1 MMHMDASLQADI
13 KFNCDVSDAKYW
25 GFFSICGLL
34 MRYRDLYRSENHLRS
49 WANIKREDIGAWI
62 ERKESRWPELE
73 QQEFRDLKVD
83 GKTFDPFDAA
93 GINRVLGPQGL
104 VYGAGYGMYMKPTF
118 FLAELKSTKEVS
130 GLVIHTAGTEYVRDL
145 FTASAMLQGNTVFLR
160 REPLSILLQYKFS
173 EMNARNNPA
182 LTDAFTHY
190 GFPHRQLMDD
200 TLDQRLEGLTDRYSG
215 IVLCH
220 EIAEFKEAL
229 PLWNEILAAAGDRM
243 NEHYLR
249 AVKDLIADSSDHGPL
264 RRIVETKD
272 RGALG
277 LSVALLEGYQR
288 ALFPELRSA
297 YAEFLGTRDWDVIEK
312 ARETGYARFVSERE
326 RIVRLYRQS
335 GGDAFGILLKKNSA
349 APAGGE

>member
-1 MMHMDASLQADI
+1 MDNTLKDDI

-34 MRYRDLYRSENHLRS
+34 LRYRDLYRSENNLKP
-49 WANIKREDIGAWI
+49 WTNIRREDIAAWI
-62 ERKESRWPELE
+62 DQKESRWPDLE
-73 QQEFRDLKVD
+73 QQGFRDLIID
-83 GKTFDPFDAA
+83 GKACDPFDAA
-93 GINRVLGPQGL
+93 RINGALGPQRL

-130 GLVIHTAGTEYVRDL
+130 GLVVHTAGTEYVRDL

-173 EMNARNNPA
+173 EMNAKGHTV
-182 LTDAFTHY
+182 LEDAFSHY
-190 GFPHRQLMDD
+190 GFPHRQLMDN
-200 TLDQRLEGLTDRYSG
+200 TLEQRLEGLTDRYSG

-229 PLWNEILAAAGDRM
+229 PLWNDILAAAGDRM

-249 AVKDLIADSSDHGPL
+249 AVKDLIADTSDHGPL
-264 RRIVETKD
+264 KRIIETKD

-277 LSVALLEGYQR
+277 LSVALLEGFQR
-288 ALFPELRSA
+288 ALFPELRNA
-297 YAEFLGTRDWDVIEK
+297 YSEFLRNKDWDAIEK
-312 ARETGYARFVSERE
+312 TREAGYARFVSERE
-326 RIVRLYRQS
+326 RIVRIYRS
-335 GGDAFGILLKKNSA
+335 SAKEDFTRELKKVL
-349 APAGGE
+349 PA

>member
-1 MMHMDASLQADI
+1 MDTLKQDI

-34 MRYRDLYRSENHLRS
+34 LRYRDLYRSENNLRS
-49 WANIKREDIGAWI
+49 WTNISREDIAAWI
-62 ERKESRWPELE
+62 DRKESRWPELE
-73 QQEFRDLKVD
+73 QKEFRGLIVD
-83 GKTFDPFDAA
+83 GKTCDPFDAA
-93 GINRVLGPQGL
+93 GINRALIPRGL

-118 FLAELKSTKEVS
+118 FLAELRSTKEMA
-130 GLVIHTAGTEYVRDL
+130 GLTVHTSGTEYVRDL

-160 REPLSILLQYKFS
+160 REPLSVLLQYKFS
-173 EMNARNNPA
+173 ELNAKGHPA
-182 LTDAFTHY
+182 LADAFTQY

-200 TLDQRLEGLTDRYSG
+200 TLEQRLEGLTDRFSG

-229 PLWNEILAAAGDRM
+229 PLWNDILAAAGDRM

-249 AVKDLIADSSDHGPL
+249 AIKDLIADTSDHGPL

-277 LSVALLEGYQR
+277 LSVALLEGFQR
-288 ALFPELRSA
+288 ALFPELRDA
-297 YAEFLGTRDWDVIEK
+297 YAEFMRDGGWDAIEK
-312 ARETGYARFVSERE
+312 AREAGYARFISERE
-326 RIVRLYRQS
+326 RIVRIYRGS
-335 GGDAFGILLKKNSA
+335 AKEDFSRELKKVL
-349 APAGGE
+349 PA

>member
-1 MMHMDASLQADI
+1 MDTTLKEDI

-34 MRYRDLYRSENHLRS
+34 LRYRDLYRSENNLKS
-49 WANIKREDIGAWI
+49 WTNIRREDIAAWI

-73 QQEFRDLKVD
+73 QKEFRDLIVD
-83 GKTFDPFDAA
+83 GKACDPFDAA
-93 GINRVLGPQGL
+93 GINRALGPQGL

-118 FLAELKSTKEVS
+118 FLAELQSTKEVS
-130 GLVIHTAGTEYVRDL
+130 GLVVHTSGTEYVRDL

-173 EMNARNNPA
+173 ELNAKGHTA
-182 LTDAFTHY
+182 LEDAFTHY

-200 TLDQRLEGLTDRYSG
+200 TLEQRLEGLTDRYSG

-229 PLWNEILAAAGDRM
+229 PLWNDILAAAGDRM

-249 AVKDLIADSSDHGPL
+249 AIKDLIADTSDHGPL
-264 RRIVETKD
+264 KRIVETRD

-277 LSVALLEGYQR
+277 LSVALLEGFQR
-288 ALFPELRSA
+288 ALFPGLRDA
-297 YAEFLGTRDWDVIEK
+297 YAEFLRDKDWGAIEK
-312 ARETGYARFVSERE
+312 AREAGYTRFISERE
-326 RIVRLYRQS
+326 RIVQMYRNN
-335 GGDAFGILLKKNSA
+335 GDKDFGDRLKKIL
-349 APAGGE
+349 PI

>member
-1 MMHMDASLQADI
+1 MGIMDTLKEDI

-34 MRYRDLYRSENHLRS
+34 LRYRDLYRSENDLRS
-49 WANIKREDIGAWI
+49 WSNIRREDIAAWI
-62 ERKESRWPELE
+62 DQKESRWPELE
-73 QQEFRDLKVD
+73 QKEFRDLIAD
-83 GKTFDPFDAA
+83 GKAFDPFDAA
-93 GINRVLGPQGL
+93 GINLLIGPQGL

-118 FLAELKSTKEVS
+118 FLAELRSTKEVS
-130 GLVIHTAGTEYVRDL
+130 GVVVHTSGTEYVRDL

-173 EMNARNNPA
+173 EMNAKNNTV
-182 LTDAFTHY
+182 LTDAFAHY

-200 TLDQRLEGLTDRYSG
+200 TLEERLEGLTDRYSG

-220 EIAEFKEAL
+220 EIAEFKESV
-229 PLWNEILAAAGDRM
+229 PEWNDILAAAGDRM

-249 AVKDLIADSSDHGPL
+249 AIKDLIADTSEHGPL

-277 LSVALLEGYQR
+277 LSVAFLEGYQR
-288 ALFPELRSA
+288 ALFPELRDS
-297 YAEFLGTRDWDVIEK
+297 YAEFLGTKDWDAIEK
-312 ARETGYARFVSERE
+312 ARKTGYARLVSERE
-326 RIVRLYRQS
+326 RVVRIYKNS
-335 GGDAFGILLKKNSA
+335 GNGDFGTRLKKTL
-349 APAGGE
+349 PL

>member
-1 MMHMDASLQADI
+1 MDTTLKDDI

-34 MRYRDLYRSENHLRS
+34 LRYRDLYRSENNLKS
-49 WANIKREDIGAWI
+49 WTNIRREDIAAWI
-62 ERKESRWPELE
+62 DQKESRWPELE
-73 QQEFRDLKVD
+73 QKGFRDLIVD
-83 GKTFDPFDAA
+83 GKACDPFDAA
-93 GINRVLGPQGL
+93 GINRALGPQGL

-130 GLVIHTAGTEYVRDL
+130 GLVVHTSGTEYVRDL

-173 EMNARNNPA
+173 EMNAKGHTA
-182 LTDAFTHY
+182 LEDAFSHY
-190 GFPHRQLMDD
+190 GFPHRQLMDN
-200 TLDQRLEGLTDRYSG
+200 TLEQRLDGLTDRYSG

-229 PLWNEILAAAGDRM
+229 PLWNDILAAAGDRM

-249 AVKDLIADSSDHGPL
+249 AVQDLIADTSDHGPL
-264 RRIVETKD
+264 KRIVETKD

-277 LSVALLEGYQR
+277 LSVALLEGFQR
-288 ALFPELRSA
+288 ALFPELREA
-297 YAEFLGTRDWDVIEK
+297 YTEFLRNKDWDAIEK

-326 RIVRLYRQS
+326 RIVRIYRS
-335 GGDAFGILLKKNSA
+335 SAKEDFTRELKKVL
-349 APAGGE
+349 PA